1 MKINHEE
8 INRDLEAIKLLEEI
22 IDAYQTTEFRP
33 QRSIELYQRYKQLQ
47 AKENAQIAGPF
58 LVITGGRRQVSK
70 RKQNQLWKRSQF
82 TVIAGAKSA

>member
-22 IDAYQTTEFRP
+22 IDAYQSTEFRP

-47 AKENAQIAGPF
+47 AKEKAQIAGPF
-58 LVITGGRRQVSK
+58 LVIAGGRRQVPT
-70 RKQNQLWKRSQF
+70 RKQIQPWKRSQF
-82 TVIAGAKSA
+82 TVISGSKSA